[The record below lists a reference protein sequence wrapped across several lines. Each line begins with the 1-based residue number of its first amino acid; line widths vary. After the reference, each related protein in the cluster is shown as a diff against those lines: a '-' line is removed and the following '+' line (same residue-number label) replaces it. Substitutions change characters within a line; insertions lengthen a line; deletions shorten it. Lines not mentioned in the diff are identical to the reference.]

1 LFPFGKVIK
10 LFTAPGDDD
19 GRECQP
25 SGHAVARAGVCL
37 NAYECHDRQGR
48 ASGECAKGLGVCCVF
63 EVSCGDTVQNN
74 LTYFMSP
81 GFPDLW
87 NGEEDCDITI
97 HKVTEGIMQLRVDFV
112 HFTIGQPNRTT
123 GECDEDAMILGEGA
137 NNFTVCGQNHGQHL
151 YYTLTNE
158 REKRDTEELAGA
170 RGTRLRIRI
179 RGSEMPRIWLLRLA
193 QMPLAHSAPHDCLQ
207 WYRENNGT
215 IKTFNY
221 AVNGRHLSGHDYRAC
236 IRHNVGYCSVRYTPC
251 DSRSFRIGS
260 GGDQVQNT
268 DPVSTVMSTEATGG
282 MQEDEMEGSG
292 ADPNIASPMESA
304 PQSQS
309 FISMIWSF
317 IWPSWLWGQSGRSF
331 SGRAERWNTR
341 PWDDKWSHNY
351 PDLEIRDNE
360 DRSRQDIMLWNGE
373 EEEISR
379 EARSVQNAKN
389 RVWDS
394 SKWDLATFGW
404 MRLSPYAQHFKKV
417 DDKLRYYGY
426 GNYGA
431 GLKGYGR
438 QRCQDRITIQCEDE
452 YFVSSSLY
460 SMPGVCDPHHC
471 GDSFCPGIQFEH
483 CRVETS
489 VKPFKVSVHFGPPS
503 RKSNPEDNIGACLKY
518 TQLPCN
524 V

>member
-1 LFPFGKVIK
+1 MSTNYVKCLVFILVILILINMCDCKKKDVKTKKRKVDRSGVMYKNPLTHGRHKNVTSKEQARGFFGSGLFPFGKVIK

-63 EVSCGDTVQNN
+63 EVSCGNTVQNN

-268 DPVSTVMSTEATGG
+268 DP
-282 MQEDEMEGSG
+282 
-292 ADPNIASPMESA
+292 
-304 PQSQS
+304 
-309 FISMIWSF
+309 
-317 IWPSWLWGQSGRSF
+317 
-331 SGRAERWNTR
+331 
-341 PWDDKWSHNY
+341 
-351 PDLEIRDNE
+351 
-360 DRSRQDIMLWNGE
+360 
-373 EEEISR
+373 
-379 EARSVQNAKN
+379 
-389 RVWDS
+389 
-394 SKWDLATFGW
+394 
-404 MRLSPYAQHFKKV
+404 
-417 DDKLRYYGY
+417 
-426 GNYGA
+426 
-431 GLKGYGR
+431 
-438 QRCQDRITIQCEDE
+438 
-452 YFVSSSLY
+452 
-460 SMPGVCDPHHC
+460 
-471 GDSFCPGIQFEH
+471 
-483 CRVETS
+483 
-489 VKPFKVSVHFGPPS
+489 
-503 RKSNPEDNIGACLKY
+503 
-518 TQLPCN
+518 
-524 V
+524 